1 MKRRT
6 LIFVAAGVLLALPAV
21 AMLLGGDVNWDAF
34 DFVVGAILLFGTA
47 FALNYALDR
56 ITSPRNR
63 VVAAGAIVLVMVL
76 VWAELAVGLFG
87 TPFAGS

>member
-1 MKRRT
+1 MKRRA
-6 LIFVAAGVLLALPAV
+6 LIFAAAGLLLALPAL

-56 ITSPRNR
+56 IISPRNR
-63 VVAAGAIVLVMVL
+63 VVAAGAIVVVLVL

>member
-1 MKRRT
+1 MNRRT
-6 LIFVAAGVLLALPAV
+6 LIFAASGVLLALPAV
-21 AMLLGGDVNWDAF
+21 AMLLGGDVNWSAF
-34 DFVVGAILLFGTA
+34 DFFIGAILLFGTA
-47 FALNYALDR
+47 FALNFSLDR

-63 VVAAGAIVLVMVL
+63 VVAAGAIVLVLVL

>member
-1 MKRRT
+1 
-6 LIFVAAGVLLALPAV
+6 
-21 AMLLGGDVNWDAF
+21 MLLGGDVHWDVV
-34 DFVVGAILLFGTA
+34 DFAVGGSLVFGTA
-47 FALNYALDR
+47 FALNFALDR

-63 VVAAGAIVLVMVL
+63 MVAVGAILLVLVL